1 MVIRGGAVA
10 LPGEAE
16 LVRVDLKVIGE
27 QIVGIGRGIAPAAD
41 EVVVDAEGLAIFP
54 GAIDPHV
61 HFDTPGFEKR
71 EDFLHGSMAAA
82 RGGVTT
88 VIDMPC
94 TSLPPVTTVENL
106 KVKLRSI
113 EGTSVVDFA
122 LFGGVSGL
130 VVEESIARHMAELA
144 PFVVGFKCYFLSGME
159 TFTRV
164 DHLSFARAVEKAAQV
179 GRPLLLHAEDYDY
192 VTAATRAIRDGGR
205 GTGAATGGGRAV
217 DATGAAGGSWAD
229 YVASRPEAA
238 ELAAAASALALAR
251 GHEASLHVVHVG
263 TSAAAE
269 LLAAGGATCETCP
282 HYLAFSSADFE
293 RLGSA
298 LKTAPPVKSPGE
310 AERLWRLLGEGRI
323 AFAAS
328 DHAPAPFEEK
338 HTGSVWTDYG
348 GIPGTG
354 TLFPYLYS
362 EGLRTGRLDLARFLE
377 ALSGGAAAR
386 YGLAARK
393 GSIEVGKDADLAVVD
408 PAASRVVRG
417 AGLLSKG
424 SITPFEG
431 MTLRGEVVKTF
442 VRGRLVWDATRTGA
456 VSPGGGSLGIAVPP
470 GHGKYLQWGYR

>member
-27 QIVGIGRGIAPAAD
+27 RIAGIGRGLAPEPD
-41 EVVVDAEGLAIFP
+41 ETVVDAQGLEIFP

-61 HFDTPGFEKR
+61 HFDTPGFEHR

-106 KVKLRSI
+106 KEKLRCI
-113 EGTSVVDFA
+113 EDRSVVDFA

-130 VVEESIARHMAELA
+130 LAEESIERHMAELA
-144 PFVVGFKCYFLSGME
+144 PFVVGFKCYFLSGMD
-159 TFTRV
+159 TFTRL
-164 DHLSFARAVEKAAQV
+164 DHRSFARAVEKAAEV

-192 VTAATRAIRDGGR
+192 VTAGTHAIREGGR
-205 GTGAATGGGRAV
+205 GCGA
-217 DATGAAGGSWAD
+217 GAGPDGGSWAD

-263 TSAAAE
+263 TAAAAE
-269 LLAAGGATCETCP
+269 LLAAGGASCETCP

-310 AERLWRLLGEGRI
+310 AARLWRLLGEGRI

-338 HTGSVWTDYG
+338 RTGSVWTDYG

-362 EGLRTGRLDLARFLE
+362 EGLRAGRLGLARFLE

-393 GSIEVGKDADLAVVD
+393 GSIEVGKDADLVFVD
-408 PAASRVVRG
+408 RAATRVVRG
-417 AGLLSKG
+417 AMLLSKG
-424 SITPFEG
+424 TITPFEG
-431 MTLRGEVVKTF
+431 MTLQGETVKTF
-442 VRGRLVWDATRTGA
+442 VRGRLVWDAGSAGA
-456 VSPGGGSLGIAVPP
+456 AESGGGSNGIVAPP
-470 GHGKYLQWGYR
+470 GHGKYLRWGYR

>member
-10 LPGEAE
+10 LPNEAE
-16 LVRVDLKVIGE
+16 LVRVDLRVIDE
-27 QIVGIGRGIAPAAD
+27 QIAGIRRGIAPAPD
-41 EVVVDAEGLAIFP
+41 EAVVDAQGLAVFP
-54 GAIDPHV
+54 GAIDAHV
-61 HFDTPGFEKR
+61 HFDTPGFEHR

-106 KVKLRSI
+106 ENKLRHL
-113 EGTSVVDFA
+113 EGRSVVDFA

-130 VVEESIARHMAELA
+130 HAEESIDRHMAELA

-164 DHLSFARAVEKAAQV
+164 DHRSFERAVQKAAEV

-192 VTAATRAIRDGGR
+192 VTAAQPAIRE
-205 GTGAATGGGRAV
+205 
-217 DATGAAGGSWAD
+217 GGSWAD

-251 GHEASLHVVHVG
+251 GYEASLHVVHVG
-263 TSAAAE
+263 TAAAAE
-269 LLAAGGATCETCP
+269 MLAAGGASCETCP

-310 AERLWRLLGEGRI
+310 ADRLWRLLATGRI
-323 AFAAS
+323 AFATS

-338 HTGSVWTDYG
+338 HTGSIWTDYG

-362 EGLRTGRLDLARFLE
+362 EGLRTGRLGLARFLE
-377 ALSGGAAAR
+377 ALSAGAAAR

-393 GSIEVGKDADLAVVD
+393 GSIEVGKDADLIFVD
-408 PAASRVVRG
+408 PAATHVVRG

-424 SITPFEG
+424 TITPFEG
-431 MTLRGEVVKTF
+431 MPLRGEVVKTF
-442 VRGRLVWDATRTGA
+442 VRGRLVWDAAGMGA
-456 VSPGGGSLGIAVPP
+456 AEHGGDSNGIVAPP